1 MKTIKTLI
9 LVIFLIGIIGCENNP
24 IISIQKDKSEIPLME
39 STIYTET
46 FTQKYITQNVFYSDG
61 ILNVGD
67 TSGYGESYM
76 IIDIIG
82 FEIYPLPY
90 LDELPFL
97 NIAINMNLETYIYIS
112 TKISYW
118 DYEGTINV
126 NDTLGCGESFP
137 LDEITS
143 FEIYP
148 LIKKPQ

>member
-9 LVIFLIGIIGCENNP
+9 LVIFLIGIIGCENN
-24 IISIQKDKSEIPLME
+24 IVDSTIQDKSEIPLME
-39 STIYTET
+39 TTIYTET
-46 FTQKYITQNVFYSDG
+46 FTQKYTTQNVFYSDG

-76 IIDIIG
+76 ITDITG

-126 NDTLGCGESFP
+126 DDTLGCGESFP
-137 LDEITS
+137 LNEITS

-148 LIKKPQ
+148 LTNKIK